1 MQFFNRAFGAH
12 HNRTAAGIISRFCT
26 AVAQNHTAGR
36 KVRTR
41 HDGDKVV
48 NTDVRIVDVSAAGGN
63 DFAEVVRRNV
73 GGHTDGNTVGAVNQ
87 QVRITR
93 GQNRRFLNGFV
104 IVRHKIDGFL
114 VDIFNQRVSHLFQ
127 TGFGITHG
135 RGRVTV
141 HRTEV
146 ALSVYQ
152 RQTHGERLR
161 HTNHGIV
168 NRAVAVRVVFTEH
181 IADDTGGFAIR
192 TVIVITVF
200 IHGINNAAVYRF
212 QAVADIRQ
220 RARNDDAHGIVEV
233 RAAHFLGNRNRR
245 NVFAV
250 FLYRHNLIV

>member
-36 KVRTR
+36 KVRPR

-48 NTDVRIVDVSAAGGN
+48 NTDVRIVNVSAA
-63 DFAEVVRRNV
+63 
-73 GGHTDGNTVGAVNQ
+73 VGAVNQ

-93 GQNRRFLNGFV
+93 GQNRRLLNGFV

-114 VDIFNQRVSHLFQ
+114 VDVFNQRVSHLFQ
-127 TGFGITHG
+127 AGFGITHG

-146 ALSVYQ
+146 SLSVYQ

-168 NRAVAVRVVFTEH
+168 NRAVAVRVIFTEH
-181 IADDTGGFAIR
+181 VADDTGGFTIR